1 MCSKIWSRFHFTRE
15 IALNDEYLS
24 QFFPDRKVLWMTLEQ
39 LFEIFI
45 KFKWFDCIGEI
56 FTYLH
61 GASLTLGLFWV
72 RKLKKIL
79 ANLPVLEWNRLG
91 VLV

>member
-45 KFKWFDCIGEI
+45 KLDMFDCIGAI

-61 GASLTLGLFWV
+61 GASLSLGPFWV
-72 RKLKKIL
+72 RKLKNFL
-79 ANLPVLEWNRLG
+79 ENLPVLGSNQFM
-91 VLV
+91 VLL